1 MDVRHVFDLTVLKLL
16 LQKYGEKCLIQPPL
30 SLLVKILFYCI
41 NVLFTIDSSSVKID
55 ASLVENPREAYMV
68 EPQYNKLEFRSVF
81 GVRIRWEILHF

>member
-30 SLLVKILFYCI
+30 SLLVKILFYYI

-81 GVRIRWEILHF
+81 GVRIRWAILHF

>member
-41 NVLFTIDSSSVKID
+41 NVLSTIDSSSVKID

-81 GVRIRWEILHF
+81 GVRIGVERIL

>member
-1 MDVRHVFDLTVLKLL
+1 MFS
-16 LQKYGEKCLIQPPL
+16 KCLIQPPL
-30 SLLVKILFYCI
+30 SLLFKILFYCN

-81 GVRIRWEILHF
+81 GVRIRWAILHF

>member
-1 MDVRHVFDLTVLKLL
+1 MFS
-16 LQKYGEKCLIQPPL
+16 KCLIQPPL

-81 GVRIRWEILHF
+81 GVRIRWAILHF